1 VHARGDL
8 LEGLPARLAEDVRFH
23 SPVATY
29 SGREDVAHLLA
40 TIGRVIDDVT
50 PARELAGDGT
60 RVTFFTARVGGREAD
75 GVLEE
80 TFAGDGEEVVELRL
94 MLRPLDSL
102 LAAVK
107 AMGAAL
113 AEAPLPSQRGSA

>member
-1 VHARGDL
+1 MSQISELSG
-8 LEGLPARLAEDVRFH
+8 RLASDVVFH

-29 SGREDVAHLLA
+29 RGRADVAHLLG
-40 TIGRVIDDVT
+40 TIAGVVESFE
-50 PARELAGDGT
+50 PARELTGPGT
-60 RVTFFTARVGGREAD
+60 RVTFFTARVGERGAD

-80 TFAGDGEEVVELRL
+80 THEDGEAVELRL

-113 AEAPLPSQRGSA
+113 AADPLPSQRKPPA